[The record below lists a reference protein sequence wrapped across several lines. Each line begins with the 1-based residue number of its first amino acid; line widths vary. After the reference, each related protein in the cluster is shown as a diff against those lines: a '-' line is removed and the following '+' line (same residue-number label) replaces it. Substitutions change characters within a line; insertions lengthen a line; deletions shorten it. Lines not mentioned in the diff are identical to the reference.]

1 MNEISELIN
10 NYNSFIEDLK
20 KLNKDII
27 PYVEKYDM
35 KYLAAYWWPRER
47 TAWCNKKT
55 LAAKYESQ
63 DEVFYVGFNLDD
75 EIPYLLLERFYDLT
89 KYKPRDFNFDDDC
102 FNHVFDSNIE
112 KNIDDNNIYTFQ
124 QDWGKCIFAKIS
136 LLEITSREIVK
147 TDIKS
152 VIDYLFKKDK
162 LSLKNIKLL

>member
-1 MNEISELIN
+1 MNEIAELIN

-27 PYVEKYDM
+27 PYVENYNM

-55 LAAKYESQ
+55 LAAKYEN
-63 DEVFYVGFNLDD
+63 EKEAFYIGFNLDD
-75 EIPYLLLERFYDLT
+75 EIPYLLLERFYDLNNC
-89 KYKPRDFNFDDDC
+89 KPKDFNFDDDC

-112 KNIDDNNIYTFQ
+112 KNNDENNIYTFQ
-124 QDWGKCIFAKIS
+124 QEWGKCIYARVS
-136 LLEITSREIVK
+136 LLEITSREVVK

-152 VIDYLFKKDK
+152 VIDFLFNKGN
-162 LSLKNIKLL
+162 LVLKSIKLL